1 MESEDRAVDLGILIP
16 GNFPAT
22 TPFQEPVNW
31 LLLHLGM
38 TSNLSGV
45 WMSLLKFGQFS
56 DGSFVTAESHQRAK
70 WPTMPSSELLQ
81 ALAQIRYE
89 GPFIL
94 VMALKL
100 SNLRG
105 L

>member
-1 MESEDRAVDLGILIP
+1 MVPSEDRAVDLGISIP
-16 GNFPAT
+16 KNFPGKHFGFYLDGFPAT

-81 ALAQIRYE
+81 ALAQIR
-89 GPFIL
+89 
-94 VMALKL
+94 
-100 SNLRG
+100 
-105 L
+105 